1 MGTTA
6 LALDLLAPRFVGASS
21 AAFRP
26 ATVRVGRSEE
36 TRLSATSEGLGAL
49 LRRCGDGD
57 RGAFRELYDRESP
70 RLYGLALRLTRQP
83 AVAADVVHDTML
95 QVWQKA
101 LRFDPERGSAE
112 AWLSTMLRYR
122 AIDAIRRTS
131 REEGGA
137 ELPEVADTGPDA
149 YAALAAIEETG
160 VLRSCMDAL
169 EPAQHRVVTL
179 AFFDGLSHSELA
191 ARLEAPLGTV
201 KSWVRRALIALRRCI
216 DAEASA

>member
-1 MGTTA
+1 M
-6 LALDLLAPRFVGASS
+6 
-21 AAFRP
+21 
-26 ATVRVGRSEE
+26 RV
-36 TRLSATSEGLGAL
+36 SATSESLGAL
-49 LRRCGDGD
+49 LRQCGQGD
-57 RGAFRELYDRESP
+57 RIAFREVYDRESP

-83 AVAADVVHDTML
+83 AVASDVVHDTML

-101 LRFDPERGSAE
+101 VRFDPDRGSAE

-131 REEGGA
+131 REEGGGD
-137 ELPEVADTGPDA
+137 LPEIADTGPDA
-149 YAALAAIEETG
+149 YASLAAVEETG
-160 VLRSCMDAL
+160 ALRSCLDAL

-191 ARLEAPLGTV
+191 AKLEAPLGTV

-216 DAEASA
+216 DTEVST